1 MSETEQKTAQEV
13 AVDLIKQSTGQD
25 VSIGDIESITVKRYE
40 NLYSN
45 LLKESHELSARQLL
59 RGLFNAVDIGVDS
72 GLAPKLVSEEEAR
85 FGGYL
90 GQLLDLRNMIL
101 AINLQKIEEQKGEE
115 NVTKTNE

>member
-1 MSETEQKTAQEV
+1 MSEVENKTAEEV
-13 AVDLIKQSTGQD
+13 AVDLIKESTGQD
-25 VSIGDIESITVKRYE
+25 VSITDIEKLTLKRYE

-72 GLAPKLVSEEEAR
+72 GLAPKLVSEEEAM

-90 GQLLDLRNMIL
+90 GQLLDLRNVIL
-101 AINLQKIEEQKGEE
+101 SINLQKAEENKGEE
-115 NVTKTNE
+115 NVTETK